1 MNFKLILKHLPN
13 FALIFSNFMEIPT
26 RFMTSMV
33 CEDSS
38 LDNLTSVLGFSAS
51 SFSLVVVVVKVVV
64 MGTVVVVEVVVVEV
78 VVVTLALDASSLASG
93 TLFSIGGE
101 HRQHDTET
109 TKETIK
115 NKIFMMMMP
124 LLTL

>member
-51 SFSLVVVVVKVVV
+51 SFSLVVVVEVVV

>member
-1 MNFKLILKHLPN
+1 
-13 FALIFSNFMEIPT
+13 
-26 RFMTSMV
+26 MTSMA

-51 SFSLVVVVVKVVV
+51 SLVVVLVVVVGVVV
-64 MGTVVVVEVVVVEV
+64 VGTVVVVAVVEVVVVEI
-78 VVVTLALDASSLASG
+78 VVVTFALDASSLASG

-115 NKIFMMMMP
+115 NMIFMTMMP

>member
-51 SFSLVVVVVKVVV
+51 SFSLAVVVEVVV

>member
-1 MNFKLILKHLPN
+1 
-13 FALIFSNFMEIPT
+13 MEIPT
-26 RFMTSMV
+26 RFITSMA

-38 LDNLTSVLGFSAS
+38 LDNLGFSAS
-51 SFSLVVVVVKVVV
+51 SFLLVTV
-64 MGTVVVVEVVVVEV
+64 VVVVEVVVVGTVVVAVVEVAVVEV
-78 VVVTLALDASSLASG
+78 VVVIFALDASSLASG

-115 NKIFMMMMP
+115 NTIFMMMMS

>member
-1 MNFKLILKHLPN
+1 
-13 FALIFSNFMEIPT
+13 MEIPT
-26 RFMTSMV
+26 RFITSMA

-38 LDNLTSVLGFSAS
+38 LDNLGFSAS
-51 SFSLVVVVVKVVV
+51 SFFLVTV
-64 MGTVVVVEVVVVEV
+64 VVVVEVVVVGTVVVVVAVVEVAVVEV
-78 VVVTLALDASSLASG
+78 VVVIFALDASSLASG

-115 NKIFMMMMP
+115 NTIFMMMMS